1 MSKKRKILILL
12 GLALLLALCAG
23 FAVVAYYMNSPGE
36 VKALV
41 EQCISAATGTKCS
54 VSEFSYSLNPISV
67 HARGIRL
74 AVDTRLCLE
83 IPELLTELSF
93 QGPFTQRSLVVK
105 RLTLSGPSLKTN
117 PSSSVTATGDR
128 PADAGFFGRLAR
140 GLVAL
145 LLFRNI
151 HVDDAEVSGGYVNSE
166 MGEHVLTVSGIR
178 LSVDEAKSLRVSCY
192 GRLRW
197 GSEQME
203 LTVPL
208 LQITSDRAISIVD
221 PQIRL
226 SLKAAEMTF
235 LLNQAKGP
243 ASRPFTMQFSADG
256 FLDLAGGRVGAQRFH
271 LIVNQIMEAA
281 GGFHAVMGE
290 KPEVKLTSLVLQ
302 MTLNKAWPLLAEA
315 FGVKPSSFMFGG
327 AADVTGN
334 LSGIL
339 EGDAWQW
346 ACDLEAR
353 LKGNEVSFTTP
364 STRGRGMVTADLQVK
379 GLLPAIETAL
389 TFAAEKTELS
399 WKGMGVKSAKAAFS
413 ASGKGLDFQVQRMA
427 FQVPQA
433 EFRLGGK
440 RVKVSDINLQTQS
453 GTIRF
458 GQTLLS
464 FPRIDIHTSLM
475 KNLRL
480 SVDAHDGQASFGLE
494 GEEVGVFHLAQGLNL
509 IPPGWQLEGLDSL
522 LVKGALKEDGHWL
535 VQSKWNLDRFAF
547 QSPDSKHAGERIALG
562 LRITVAGRPGRTGWA
577 ASVEG
582 SVGEGGFLYD
592 RIYLDLRKN
601 SLHFQLQ
608 GNYDLSKST
617 ADISEFKFAVKDLLS
632 LEAEGQL
639 TDPMLKRPCRLHLR
653 LPQIQIKPAFDLLL
667 KDPLKQEVPSLAALD
682 MGGGFTAEMEF
693 QRGAEG
699 WSLLGRCAWRDG
711 KILGKGFAI
720 EGIELDLPFWGQIP
734 EASAGSSFKPGF
746 PFSGDFNKEGALLVQ
761 SITLPYLPKQ
771 SFGARTYTRPNSISI
786 VPKGSVQTAFGKIE
800 FGPASL
806 NELFTLCPSL
816 VTSATL
822 KEGDPTPMLSEFW
835 SHPVPGSIHG
845 KLDAVRFD
853 CDRIQTRG
861 SVIVRAFGGELL
873 LSNLGVSGVFG
884 PTPTFHLDAAWKDMN
899 LAELTEGTPFEKI
912 EGILRGQAEHLEM
925 VGNEPQRFDL
935 FMETVKAGEVP
946 QKISV
951 RALENIA
958 RLGGSESPFIGLA
971 GAFTSLFGEFPYDKI
986 AIQASLENDVFRID
1000 GPLREGD
1007 KVYLVK
1013 RGGLSGVNVVNQDP
1027 DRQISFKDM
1036 VKRIKRVTASKS
1048 TVSFEEQNPKSEPQT
1063 P

>member
-1 MSKKRKILILL
+1 MSKKRKTLILL

-23 FAVVAYYMNSPGE
+23 FAVVAYYMNSPGK

-74 AVDTRLCLE
+74 ADHTRLSLE
-83 IPELLTELSF
+83 IPDLVTELSF
-93 QGPFTQRSLVVK
+93 QGSFTRRSLIVK
-105 RLTLSGPSLKTN
+105 RLALSGPSLKTN
-117 PSSSVTATGDR
+117 PSPSLTVTGDK
-128 PADAGFFGRLAR
+128 PVGAGFFGRLAR
-140 GLVAL
+140 RLVAL
-145 LLFRNI
+145 LLFQDI
-151 HVDDAEVSGGYVNSE
+151 QVQDAELSGGYVSTK
-166 MGEHVLTVSGIR
+166 MGESALTVSGIR
-178 LSVDEAKSLRVSCY
+178 LSLDEAKSLRASCH
-192 GRLRW
+192 GHLRW
-197 GSEQME
+197 GSAEME
-203 LTVPL
+203 VAVPL
-208 LQITSDRAISIVD
+208 LQLTWDRALSIVD
-221 PQIRL
+221 PEIRL
-226 SLKAAEMTF
+226 SLKAEDMTF
-235 LLNQAKGP
+235 LLNQEKGS
-243 ASRPFTMQFSADG
+243 ASRPFTVHFSADG
-256 FLDLAGGRVGAQRFH
+256 FVDVAGNRAGAQRFH
-271 LIVNQIMEAA
+271 LTVTQIMEAA
-281 GGFHAVMGE
+281 GAFHAVTGA
-290 KPEVKLTSLVLQ
+290 KPEVKITGLVLQ
-302 MTLNKAWPLLAEA
+302 MTLNKVWPLLAEA
-315 FGVKPSSFMFGG
+315 FGVKPSSFAFGG

-339 EGDAWQW
+339 EGEAWQW

-364 STRGRGMVTADLQVK
+364 GTRGRGMVTADLQVK
-379 GLLPAIETAL
+379 GLFPAVETAL
-389 TFAAEKTELS
+389 TFAAEKAELS

-413 ASGKGLDFQVQRMA
+413 ASGKGSDFQVQHLA

-433 EFRLGGK
+433 EFSLGG
-440 RVKVSDINLQTQS
+440 RRIQVSDINAETQS

-458 GQTLLS
+458 GQTRLS

-475 KNLRL
+475 KNLQL
-480 SVDAHDGQASFGLE
+480 SVDAHDDQASFGLE
-494 GEEVGVFHLAQGLNL
+494 GKEVRVFHLAQGLNL
-509 IPPGWQLEGLDSL
+509 IPPGWQLEGRDSL
-522 LVKGALKEDGHWL
+522 LVKGTLKEDGHWL
-535 VQSKWNLDRFAF
+535 VQSKWNLDPFAF
-547 QSPDSKHAGERIALG
+547 QSPDSKHAGERISLG
-562 LRITVAGRPGRTGWA
+562 LDITLSGRPGRTGWA

-582 SVGEGGFLYD
+582 SVAEGGFLYD
-592 RIYLDLRKN
+592 RIYLDLHKN

-608 GNYDLSKST
+608 GDYDLSKST
-617 ADISEFKFAVKDLLS
+617 ADISGFKFVVKDLLS
-632 LEAEGQL
+632 LEAEGQI
-639 TDPMLKRPCRLHLR
+639 TDAMLQRPCRLHLR
-653 LPQIQIKPAFDLLL
+653 LPQMQLKPAFELLF
-667 KDPLKQEVPSLAALD
+667 KDPLKREVPFLAALD
-682 MGGGFTAEMEF
+682 MGGDFLAEMEF
-693 QRGAEG
+693 QKGTEG
-699 WSLLGRCAWRDG
+699 WRLLGRCSWRDG
-711 KILGKGFAI
+711 KILGNGFAI
-720 EGIELDLPFWGQIP
+720 EGIELDLPFWGQHP
-734 EASAGSSFKPGF
+734 EAWAGSSFEPRF
-746 PFSGDFNKEGALLVQ
+746 PFSADLKKEGALFVQ
-761 SITLPYLPKQ
+761 SMTLPYLPKQ
-771 SFGARTYTRPNSISI
+771 SFAARTHTKPNSISFI
-786 VPKGSVQTAFGKIE
+786 PEGSIQTAVGKIE
-800 FGPASL
+800 LGPTSL

-822 KEGDPTPMLSEFW
+822 KEGDLAPMLSELW
-835 SHPVPGSIHG
+835 SHPVPGSIQG
-845 KLDAVRFD
+845 KLDEVRFD
-853 CDRIQTRG
+853 CDRIQTKG
-861 SVIVRAFGGELL
+861 NVAVRVFGGEVL
-873 LSNLGVSGVFG
+873 LSKLGVSGVLG
-884 PTPTFHLDAAWKDMN
+884 STPTLLLDATWKDMN

-912 EGILRGQAEHLEM
+912 EGILKGQVEHLEM

-935 FMETVKAGEVP
+935 FMETVKAGEMP